1 LLKFVKSDP
10 TKAREDLYCPASRV
24 CVFPTVISHVNRRG
38 EMKIMQATS
47 MKPFSYETFPSAGL
61 VAYFSME
68 IAINP
73 AMPTYSGGLGVLA
86 GDTLRSA
93 ADLGVPLV
101 AFTLAHRKGYFKQHL
116 DGSGVQSED
125 VQPWNPADFCTEEPE
140 RITVSIEDRTVTVRC
155 WRYDLVGRYGHVV
168 PIYLLDTD
176 LDENSGWDRGLTDHL
191 YGGDT
196 NYRLQQE
203 IVLGMGGVRMA
214 NALGHRVN
222 VYHMN
227 EGHAA
232 LLTLALI
239 ERELG
244 GGPLGAPTEADLALV
259 RQRCVF
265 TTHTPVPAGHD
276 RFSLEQ
282 TIRIL
287 GGDRSARL
295 ERLGCYRD
303 GMLNMTLLALKFSRY
318 ANAVAMQHAK
328 VSRAMFPEFTIDS
341 ITNGV
346 HSPTW
351 VSEPIQQ
358 MLDANFSSWRRDNL
372 YLRNAIDL
380 PENQILSAHARAK
393 EALLGEVAA
402 RTGLVLNPN
411 VLTLGFARRVATYK
425 RATLLFTDPERLVE
439 IANAAGGLQIIYAG
453 KAHPQDEPG
462 KALIQQV
469 VEDAARFSNGMLRIV
484 YLENYDWDL
493 GALLTAGVDVWVN
506 TPKRPYE
513 ASGTSGM
520 KAALNGV
527 PSLSILD
534 GWWIEG
540 CIEGVTGWAI
550 EDGADDTEEAASLYK
565 KLETAV
571 VPLYLEAP
579 EKWARLMRT
588 TLAFNG
594 SYFNTNR
601 MVKQYTRNAYYPV
614 KLIEQARVEEEAYAE

>member
-1 LLKFVKSDP
+1 MLTNS
-10 TKAREDLYCPASRV
+10 S
-24 CVFPTVISHVNRRG
+24 
-38 EMKIMQATS
+38 
-47 MKPFSYETFPSAGL
+47 KPFTYESFPAAGV

-68 IAINP
+68 IAIHP
-73 AMPTYSGGLGVLA
+73 SMPTYSGGLGVLA

-101 AFTLAHRKGYFKQHL
+101 AFTLAHRKGYFQQHL
-116 DGSGVQSED
+116 DGRGVQTEA
-125 VQPWNPADFCTEEPE
+125 VQPWNPWEFCTEEAA
-140 RITVSIEDRTVTVRC
+140 RVTVSVEDRVVTVRA

-176 LDENSGWDRGLTDHL
+176 LDGNSGWDRGLTDHL

-214 NALGHRVN
+214 NALAHRVN

-239 ERELG
+239 ESALG
-244 GGPLGAPTEADLALV
+244 GGPLAAPTEADLALV
-259 RQRCVF
+259 RQKCVF

-276 RFSLEQ
+276 RFSMEQ
-282 TIRIL
+282 TNRIL
-287 GGDRSARL
+287 GGDRTARL

-318 ANAVAMQHAK
+318 ANGVAMQHAI
-328 VSRAMFPEFTIDS
+328 VSRAMFPEFAIDS

-351 VSEPIQQ
+351 VSEPIQNL
-358 MLDANFSSWRRDNL
+358 LDSNIPAWRRDNL
-372 YLRNAIDL
+372 YLRSAIDL
-380 PENQILSAHARAK
+380 PEKQMISAHALAK
-393 EALLGEVAA
+393 ESLLAEVGS
-402 RTGLVLNPN
+402 RTGLVLDPK

-425 RATLLFTDPERLVE
+425 RATLLFTDPERLIQ

-462 KALIQQV
+462 KALIQKV
-469 VEDAARFSNGMLRIV
+469 VEDAARISSGLLKIV
-484 YLENYDWDL
+484 YLENYAWDL

-550 EDGADDTEEAASLYK
+550 EDGANDDEEATSLYK
-565 KLETAV
+565 KLENSV
-571 VPLYLEAP
+571 VPLFLDAP
-579 EKWARLMRT
+579 EKWARLMRNT
-588 TLAFNG
+588 IAFNG

-614 KLIEQARVEEEAYAE
+614 KLIEKAKVEEEAFAG

>member
-1 LLKFVKSDP
+1 
-10 TKAREDLYCPASRV
+10 
-24 CVFPTVISHVNRRG
+24 
-38 EMKIMQATS
+38 
-47 MKPFSYETFPSAGL
+47 
-61 VAYFSME
+61 ME

-101 AFTLAHRKGYFKQHL
+101 AFSLLHRKGYFQQRL
-116 DGSGVQSED
+116 DGSGAQSEE
-125 VQPWNPADFCTEEPE
+125 VQLWDPSEFCTEETA
-140 RITVSIEDRTVTVRC
+140 RVTVSVEDRIVTMRA
-155 WRYDLVGRYGHVV
+155 WRYDLIGRYGHVV

-176 LDENSGWDRGLTDHL
+176 LDGNSGWDRGLTDHL

-203 IVLGMGGVRMA
+203 IVLGMGGARMA
-214 NALGHRVN
+214 AALGHKVN

-232 LLTLALI
+232 LLTLALL
-239 ERELG
+239 ESQMG
-244 GGPLGAPTEADLALV
+244 GGPLGAPTETDIEQV
-259 RQRCVF
+259 RLKCVF

-276 RFSLEQ
+276 RFSTEQ

-287 GGDRSARL
+287 GGDRTARL
-295 ERLGCYRD
+295 EKLGCYQD

-318 ANAVAMQHAK
+318 ANGVAMQHAK
-328 VSRAMFPEFTIDS
+328 VSRKMFPQFAIDS

-346 HSPTW
+346 HAPTW
-351 VSEPIQQ
+351 VSEPIQRL
-358 MLDANFSSWRRDNL
+358 LDENVASWRRDNL

-380 PENQILSAHARAK
+380 PEKDILAAHTSAK
-393 EALLGEVAA
+393 GNLLGEVAA

-425 RATLLFTDPERLVE
+425 RATLLFTDPKRLVE
-439 IANAAGGLQIIYAG
+439 VATAAGGLQILIAG

-462 KALIQQV
+462 KALIQEV
-469 VEDAARFSNGMLRIV
+469 FEDAAKLSNDVLRIV
-484 YLENYDWDL
+484 YLENYDWEL
-493 GALLTAGVDVWVN
+493 GAMLTAGVDVWVN
-506 TPKRPYE
+506 TPRRPYE

-550 EDGADDTEEAASLYK
+550 EDGASDAEEAASLYR

-571 VPLYLEAP
+571 VPLYLGAP
-579 EKWARLMRT
+579 ERWARLMCT

-601 MVKQYTRNAYYPV
+601 MVKQYSRNAYYPV
-614 KLIEQARVEEEAYAE
+614 KLLERARVEEAAFAD

>member
-1 LLKFVKSDP
+1 MQP
-10 TKAREDLYCPASRV
+10 TSIKPFRQESYPAS
-24 CVFPTVISHVNRRG
+24 G
-38 EMKIMQATS
+38 M
-47 MKPFSYETFPSAGL
+47 

-73 AMPTYSGGLGVLA
+73 EMPTYSGGLGVLA
-86 GDTLRSA
+86 GDTMRSM
-93 ADLGVPLV
+93 ADMGIPLV
-101 AFTLAHRKGYFKQHL
+101 AFTLVHRKGYFQQRL
-116 DGSGVQSED
+116 DEAGAQSED
-125 VQPWNPADFCTEEPE
+125 IQPWNPADFCTEEKA
-140 RITVSIEDRTVTVRC
+140 RVTVSVEDRIVTVRC
-155 WRYDLVGRYGHVV
+155 WRYDLLGCSGHVV

-176 LDENSGWDRGLTDHL
+176 LDGNSGWDRGLTDHL

-214 NALGHRVN
+214 HALGYRIN

-232 LLTLALI
+232 LLTLGLL
-239 ERELG
+239 ERQLG
-244 GGPLGAPTEADLALV
+244 GGPLGAATEADMDQV
-259 RQRCVF
+259 RKKCVF

-276 RFSLEQ
+276 RFSTEQ

-287 GGDRSARL
+287 GGDRTARL
-295 ERLGCYRD
+295 EKLGCFRE
-303 GMLNMTLLALKFSRY
+303 GMLNMTLLALRFSRY
-318 ANAVAMQHAK
+318 ANGVALQHAK
-328 VSRAMFPEFTIDS
+328 VSRAMFPEFQIDA

-346 HSPTW
+346 HAPTW
-351 VSEPIQQ
+351 ISKPFQT
-358 MLDANFSSWRRDNL
+358 MLDKRLPAWRRDSL

-380 PENQILSAHARAK
+380 PEKDILTAHK
-393 EALLGEVAA
+393 EAKGVLLAEVAE
-402 RTGLVLNPN
+402 RTGIVLNPK
-411 VLTLGFARRVATYK
+411 VLTLGFARRFATYK
-425 RATLLFTDPERLVE
+425 RATLLFTDPKRLAD
-439 IANAAGGLQIIYAG
+439 IATAAGGLQILYAG
-453 KAHPQDEPG
+453 KAHPQDNPG

-469 VEDAARFSNGMLRIV
+469 VAKAAELSNVVLRIV
-484 YLENYDWDL
+484 YLENYDWNL
-493 GALLTAGVDVWVN
+493 GAMLTAGVDVWVN

-520 KAALNGV
+520 KAAMNGV

-550 EDGADDTEEAASLYK
+550 EDGADDAAEANSLYQ

-571 VPLYLEAP
+571 VPLFRKKP
-579 EKWARLMRT
+579 EKWAQLMRS

-601 MVKQYTRNAYYPV
+601 MVKQYTRNSYYPV
-614 KLIEQARVEEEAYAE
+614 KLIDPIKARAEASAD

>member
-1 LLKFVKSDP
+1 MP
-10 TKAREDLYCPASRV
+10 T
-24 CVFPTVISHVNRRG
+24 
-38 EMKIMQATS
+38 TS
-47 MKPFSYETFPSAGL
+47 TKPFSYETFPTSGQ

-101 AFTLAHRKGYFKQHL
+101 AFTLLHRKGYFRQRL
-116 DGSGVQSED
+116 DAAGNQTED
-125 VQPWNPADFCTEEPE
+125 VQSWNPADFCTEEPA
-140 RITVSIEDRTVTVRC
+140 RITVSVEDRTVTVRA
-155 WRYDLVGRYGHVV
+155 WRYDLEGRSGHIV
-168 PIYLLDTD
+168 PIYMLDTD
-176 LDENSGWDRGLTDHL
+176 LDGNSGWDRGLTDHL

-214 NALGHRVN
+214 NALGLHLN

-232 LLTLALI
+232 LLTLALL
-239 ERELG
+239 EGQMG
-244 GGPLGAPTEADLALV
+244 GGPLNGVIDADIQIV
-259 RQRCVF
+259 RSKCVF

-276 RFSLEQ
+276 RFSTEQ
-282 TIRIL
+282 AIRIL
-287 GGDRSARL
+287 GGERTARL
-295 ERLGCYRD
+295 QKFGAFHEGL
-303 GMLNMTLLALKFSRY
+303 LNMTMLALRFSRY
-318 ANAVAMQHAK
+318 ANGVALQHGK
-328 VSRAMFPEFTIDS
+328 VSRDMFPEFPIDS

-346 HSPTW
+346 HAPTW
-351 VSEPIQQ
+351 VSEPVQT
-358 MLDANFSSWRRDNL
+358 MLDTQIPAWRRDNL

-380 PENQILSAHARAK
+380 PLDAMLSAHARAK
-393 EALLGEVAA
+393 DALLAEVSA
-402 RTGLVLNPN
+402 RSGVVLNPR

-425 RATLLFTDPERLVE
+425 RANLMFADPERLVR
-439 IANAAGGLQIIYAG
+439 IAEQAGGLQILYAG

-462 KALIQQV
+462 KSFIRQIFEQAGKL
-469 VEDAARFSNGMLRIV
+469 DSDKLHIV
-484 YLENYDWDL
+484 YLENYAWDL
-493 GALLTAGVDVWVN
+493 GALLTSGVDVWVN
-506 TPKRPYE
+506 TPRRPYE

-550 EDGADDTEEAASLYK
+550 EDGVTDEDEARNLYS
-565 KLETAV
+565 KLESAV
-571 VPLYLEAP
+571 VPLYLQAP
-579 EKWARLMRT
+579 EKWAHIMRT

-614 KLIEQARVEEEAYAE
+614 RLVETARVEEAAYAAH

>member
-1 LLKFVKSDP
+1 MQP
-10 TKAREDLYCPASRV
+10 TGS
-24 CVFPTVISHVNRRG
+24 
-38 EMKIMQATS
+38 
-47 MKPFSYETFPSAGL
+47 KPFSYESFPTGGV

-101 AFTLAHRKGYFKQHL
+101 AFTLAHRKGYFQQHL
-116 DGSGVQSED
+116 DRQGVQSED
-125 VQPWNPADFCTEEPE
+125 VQPWNPADFCTEEAA
-140 RITVSIEDRTVTVRC
+140 RITVSVEERVVTVRA
-155 WRYDLVGRYGHVV
+155 WRYDLTGRYGHVV

-176 LDENSGWDRGLTDHL
+176 VDGNSGWDRGLTDHL

-244 GGPLGAPTEADLALV
+244 GRPLGAPTEADLALV
-259 RQRCVF
+259 REKCVF

-276 RFSLEQ
+276 RFSTEQ

-287 GGDRSARL
+287 GGDRTARL

-303 GMLNMTLLALKFSRY
+303 GMLNMTLLALKFSRF
-318 ANAVAMQHAK
+318 ANGVAMQHAK
-328 VSRAMFPEFTIDS
+328 VSRAMFPEFPIAS

-346 HSPTW
+346 HAPTW

-358 MLDANFSSWRRDNL
+358 LLDANIEAWRRDNL

-380 PENQILSAHARAK
+380 PERQILAAHARAK
-393 EALLGEVAA
+393 EALLAEVGA
-402 RTGLVLNPN
+402 RTGLVLDPK

-425 RATLLFTDPERLVE
+425 RATLLFTDPARLVE
-439 IANAAGGLQIIYAG
+439 IANQAGGLQIVYAG

-469 VEDAARFSNGMLRIV
+469 VEDAQKFSNSLLKIV
-484 YLENYDWDL
+484 YLENYAWDL

-550 EDGADDTEEAASLYK
+550 EDGANDAEEATSLYE
-565 KLETAV
+565 KLEKAV
-571 VPLYLEAP
+571 VPLYLESP
-579 EKWARLMRT
+579 EAWARLMRN
-588 TLAFNG
+588 TLAHNG

-614 KLIEQARVEEEAYAE
+614 KLIERAKVEEVEFA

>member
-1 LLKFVKSDP
+1 
-10 TKAREDLYCPASRV
+10 
-24 CVFPTVISHVNRRG
+24 
-38 EMKIMQATS
+38 MQLTS
-47 MKPFSYETFPSAGL
+47 SKPFSYETFPTAGH

-73 AMPTYSGGLGVLA
+73 GMPTYSGGLGVLA

-101 AFTLAHRKGYFKQHL
+101 AFTLVHRKGYFQQHL
-116 DGSGVQSED
+116 DAKGVQTED
-125 VQPWNPADFCTEEPE
+125 VQPWNPSDFCTEEPA
-140 RITVSIEDRTVTVRC
+140 RVTVSVEDRIVTLRA
-155 WRYDLVGRYGHVV
+155 WRYDLVGRYGHIV

-176 LDENSGWDRGLTDHL
+176 LEGNSGWDRGLTDHL

-214 NALGHRVN
+214 NALGHKVN

-232 LLTLALI
+232 LLTLALL
-239 ERELG
+239 ESQLG
-244 GGPLGAPTEADLALV
+244 GGPLGAATETDIEQV
-259 RQRCVF
+259 RRKCVF

-276 RFSLEQ
+276 RFSTEQ

-287 GGDRSARL
+287 GGDRTARL
-295 ERLGCYRD
+295 EKMGCFRD
-303 GMLNMTLLALKFSRY
+303 GMLNMTLLALRFSRY
-318 ANAVAMQHAK
+318 ANGVAMQHAK
-328 VSRAMFPEFTIDS
+328 VSRAMFPEFAIDS

-346 HSPTW
+346 HAPTW
-351 VSEPIQQ
+351 VSEPVQTL
-358 MLDANFSSWRRDNL
+358 LDANFSSWRRDNL

-380 PENQILSAHARAK
+380 PEKDILAAHATAK
-393 EALLGEVAA
+393 GDLLAEVAA
-402 RTGLVLNPN
+402 RTGLVFNPK

-425 RATLLFTDPERLVE
+425 RATLLFTDPERLAK
-439 IANAAGGLQIIYAG
+439 IATAAGGLQIVYAG

-462 KALIQQV
+462 KALIQEV
-469 VEDAARFSNGMLRIV
+469 FADAARLSNDMLRVV
-484 YLENYDWDL
+484 YLENYGWDL

-506 TPKRPYE
+506 TPRRPYE

-540 CIEGVTGWAI
+540 CIEGFTGWAI
-550 EDGADDTEEAASLYK
+550 EDGANDAEEAASLYQ
-565 KLETAV
+565 KLESV
-571 VPLYLEAP
+571 IVPLYLDAP
-579 EKWARLMRT
+579 EKWAHVMRH

-614 KLIEQARVEEEAYAE
+614 KLIDRAQVREEVFAN

>member
-1 LLKFVKSDP
+1 MQP
-10 TKAREDLYCPASRV
+10 
-24 CVFPTVISHVNRRG
+24 ISNR
-38 EMKIMQATS
+38 T
-47 MKPFSYETFPSAGL
+47 FSHESIPNTGQ

-68 IAINP
+68 IAIHP
-73 AMPTYSGGLGVLA
+73 SMPTYSGGLGILA
-86 GDTLRSA
+86 GDTMRSA

-101 AFTLAHRKGYFKQHL
+101 AFTLLHRKGYFAQHL
-116 DGSGVQSED
+116 DGTGVQSEE
-125 VQPWNPADFCTEEPE
+125 VQLWNPADFCTEEAA
-140 RITVSIEDRTVTVRC
+140 RVRVSIEGRTVIVRA
-155 WRYDLVGRYGHVV
+155 WRYDMEGRFGHIV

-176 LDENSGWDRGLTDHL
+176 LQENTGWDRGLTDHL

-214 NALGHRVN
+214 NALGLRMN

-232 LLTLALI
+232 LLTLALL
-239 ERELG
+239 EGQMSG
-244 GGPLGAPTEADLALV
+244 GTGEPTEADIEQV
-259 RQRCVF
+259 RRKCVF

-276 RFSLEQ
+276 RFSTEQ
-282 TIRIL
+282 AIRIL
-287 GGDRSARL
+287 GGDRTARL
-295 ERLGCYRD
+295 EALGCFHE
-303 GMLNMTLLALKFSRY
+303 GLLNMTLLALRFSRY
-318 ANAVAMQHAK
+318 ANGVAMQHGK
-328 VSRAMFPEFTIDS
+328 VSRAMFPEFKIDT

-346 HSPTW
+346 HTPTW
-351 VSEPIQQ
+351 ISGPVQHL
-358 MLDANFSSWRRDNL
+358 LDERIPAWRRDNL
-372 YLRNAIDL
+372 VLRSAIDL
-380 PENQILSAHARAK
+380 PEAEMLKAHARAK
-393 EALLGEVAA
+393 EELLAEVGS
-402 RTGLVLNPN
+402 RTGLVLSPK

-425 RATLLFTDPERLVE
+425 RATLLFSDPERLKE
-439 IANAAGGLQIIYAG
+439 IAAKAGGLQILYAG
-453 KAHPQDEPG
+453 KAHPQDGPG

-469 VEDAARFSNGMLRIV
+469 VSEAAKFFDTDLRIV
-484 YLENYDWDL
+484 YLENYAWDL

-506 TPKRPYE
+506 TPRRPYE

-550 EDGADDTEEAASLYK
+550 DDGANDEEEANSLYT

-571 VPLYLEAP
+571 MPLYRDAP

-601 MVKQYTRNAYYPV
+601 MVKQYTRNAYYPERMTETA
-614 KLIEQARVEEEAYAE
+614 KVEEAAYAD

>member
-1 LLKFVKSDP
+1 MQP
-10 TKAREDLYCPASRV
+10 TS
-24 CVFPTVISHVNRRG
+24 S
-38 EMKIMQATS
+38 
-47 MKPFSYETFPSAGL
+47 KPFSYETFPASGL

-73 AMPTYSGGLGVLA
+73 SMPTYSGGLGVLA

-93 ADLGVPLV
+93 ADLGLPLV
-101 AFTLAHRKGYFKQHL
+101 AFSLIHRKGYFQQHL
-116 DGSGVQSED
+116 NDKGVQSED
-125 VQPWNPADFCTEEPE
+125 VQPWNPADYCVEEPA
-140 RITVSIEDRTVTVRC
+140 RVTVSIEDRVVAVRC
-155 WRYDLVGRYGHVV
+155 WRYDLAGRFGHVV

-176 LDENSGWDRGLTDHL
+176 LDGNSGWDRGLTDHL

-214 NALGHRVN
+214 KALGHRIN
-222 VYHMN
+222 VFHMN

-232 LLTLALI
+232 LLTLGLL
-239 ERELG
+239 ESQLG
-244 GGPLGAPTEADLALV
+244 GGPLGSATETDIEMV
-259 RQRCVF
+259 RKRCVF

-276 RFSLEQ
+276 RFSTEQ

-287 GGDRSARL
+287 GGDRAARL
-295 ERLGCYRD
+295 EKMGCCRD
-303 GMLNMTLLALKFSRY
+303 GMLNMTLLALRFSRY
-318 ANAVAMQHAK
+318 ANGVAMQHGK
-328 VSRAMFPEFTIDS
+328 VSRAMFPEFDIDS

-351 VSEPIQQ
+351 VAEPIQQ
-358 MLDANFSSWRRDNL
+358 MLDEHLPRWRRDVL
-372 YLRNAIDL
+372 CVRNAIDIQ
-380 PENQILSAHARAK
+380 EEAILAAHANAK
-393 EALLGEVAA
+393 GVLLSEVAL

-425 RATLLFTDPERLVE
+425 RATLLFNDPKRLAE
-439 IANAAGGLQIIYAG
+439 IAVAAGGLQIIYAG

-469 VEDAARFSNGMLRIV
+469 VADAAELSNDMLRIL

-493 GALLTAGVDVWVN
+493 GAMLTAGVDVWVN
-506 TPKRPYE
+506 TPRRPYE

-550 EDGADDTEEAASLYK
+550 EDGANDADEAASLYE
-565 KLETAV
+565 KLEKSV
-571 VPLYLEAP
+571 VPLYRAAP
-579 EKWARLMRT
+579 EKWAHLMRN

-601 MVKQYTRNAYYPV
+601 MVKQYIHNAYYPL
-614 KLIEQARVEEEAYAE
+614 KLVEKTKIEIEAFAD

>member
-1 LLKFVKSDP
+1 MQP
-10 TKAREDLYCPASRV
+10 TS
-24 CVFPTVISHVNRRG
+24 S
-38 EMKIMQATS
+38 
-47 MKPFSYETFPSAGL
+47 KPFSYEAFPISGV

-73 AMPTYSGGLGVLA
+73 GMPTYSGGLGVLA
-86 GDTLRSA
+86 GDTLRSM

-101 AFTLAHRKGYFKQHL
+101 AFSLVHRKGYFQQHL
-116 DGSGVQSED
+116 DASGFQSED
-125 VQPWNPADFCTEEPE
+125 IQPWNPSDFCVEEKA
-140 RITVSIEDRTVTVRC
+140 RVTVSVEGRTVTVRC

-176 LDENSGWDRGLTDHL
+176 LEGNSGWDRGLTDHL

-203 IVLGMGGVRMA
+203 IVLGMGGVRMVH
-214 NALGHRVN
+214 ALGYRVN

-232 LLTLALI
+232 LLTLGLL
-239 ERELG
+239 ERQLG
-244 GGPLGAPTEADLALV
+244 GGPLGAATETDIEQV
-259 RQRCVF
+259 RKKCVF

-276 RFSLEQ
+276 RFFTEQ
-282 TIRIL
+282 AIRIL
-287 GGDRSARL
+287 GGDRTSRL
-295 ERLGCYRD
+295 ETLGCFRD
-303 GMLNMTLLALKFSRY
+303 GMLNLTLLALRFSRY
-318 ANAVAMQHAK
+318 ANGVALQHAK
-328 VSRAMFPEFTIDS
+328 ISREMFPEFPIDS

-346 HSPTW
+346 HAPTW
-351 VSEPIQQ
+351 VSDTFQQ
-358 MLDANFSSWRRDNL
+358 MLDTHISSWRRDTL

-380 PENQILSAHARAK
+380 SVQDILAAHASNK
-393 EALLGEVAA
+393 EALLAEVAR
-402 RTGLVLNPN
+402 RTHHALDPK
-411 VLTLGFARRVATYK
+411 VLTLGFARRAATYK
-425 RATLLFTDPERLVE
+425 RATLLFTDPRRLQE
-439 IANAAGGLQIIYAG
+439 IAAKAGGLQILYAG

-469 VEDAARFSNGMLRIV
+469 VADAARLSNDMLRII

-493 GALLTAGVDVWVN
+493 GALMTAGVDVWVN
-506 TPKRPYE
+506 TPRRPYE

-520 KAALNGV
+520 KAALNGI

-540 CIEGVTGWAI
+540 CIEGFTGWAI
-550 EDGADDTEEAASLYK
+550 EDGASDAEEANSLYN

-571 VPLYLEAP
+571 LPLYLDAP
-579 EKWARLMRT
+579 EKWAGLMRT
-588 TLAFNG
+588 TVAFNG

-601 MVKQYTRNAYYPV
+601 MARQYTRNAYYPV
-614 KLIEQARVEEEAYAE
+614 KLIERVKSWKKPPRAEGA

>member
-1 LLKFVKSDP
+1 
-10 TKAREDLYCPASRV
+10 
-24 CVFPTVISHVNRRG
+24 
-38 EMKIMQATS
+38 MKVMQATS
-47 MKPFSYETFPSAGL
+47 MKPLSYETFPSAGL

-86 GDTLRSA
+86 GDTLRST

-101 AFTLAHRKGYFKQHL
+101 AFTLAHRKGYFQQHL
-116 DGSGVQSED
+116 DVKGAQSED
-125 VQPWNPADFCTEEPE
+125 IQSWNPSDFCTEEAA
-140 RITVSIEDRTVTVRC
+140 RVTVSIEDRIVTVRA
-155 WRYDLVGRYGHVV
+155 WRYDLEGRYGHVV

-176 LDENSGWDRGLTDHL
+176 VDGNSGWDRGLTDHL

-196 NYRLQQE
+196 KYRLQQE
-203 IVLGMGGVRMA
+203 IVLGMGGARMA
-214 NALGHRVN
+214 NALGARVN

-232 LLTLALI
+232 LLTLALL
-239 ERELG
+239 EGQLG
-244 GGPLGAPTEADLALV
+244 GGPLGAATTTDIEQV
-259 RQRCVF
+259 RQKCVF

-276 RFSLEQ
+276 RFSTEQ

-287 GGDRSARL
+287 GGDRTARL
-295 ERLGCYRD
+295 EKLGCFRD

-318 ANAVAMQHAK
+318 ANGVALQHAK
-328 VSRAMFPEFTIDS
+328 VSRQMFPEFAINS

-346 HSPTW
+346 HAPTW

-358 MLDANFSSWRRDNL
+358 LLDANISSWRRDNL

-380 PENQILSAHARAK
+380 PEKDILAAHARAK
-393 EALLGEVAA
+393 GELLAEIAA
-402 RTGLVLNPN
+402 RTGRMLNPN

-425 RATLLFTDPERLVE
+425 RATLLFTDTKRLVE
-439 IANAAGGLQIIYAG
+439 IANAAGGLQILYAG

-462 KALIQQV
+462 KALIQEV
-469 VEDAARFSNGMLRIV
+469 VEDATKLSNEELRIV
-484 YLENYDWDL
+484 YLENYDWGL
-493 GALLTAGVDVWVN
+493 GAMFTAGVDVWVN
-506 TPKRPYE
+506 TPRRPYE

-540 CIEGVTGWAI
+540 CIEGQTGWAI
-550 EDGADDTEEAASLYK
+550 EDGANDEEEAASLYK

-579 EKWARLMRT
+579 EKWGRLMRT

-614 KLIEQARVEEEAYAE
+614 KLVERAKVEEAAFAD

>member
-1 LLKFVKSDP
+1 M
-10 TKAREDLYCPASRV
+10 PA
-24 CVFPTVISHVNRRG
+24 T
-38 EMKIMQATS
+38 TT
-47 MKPFSYETFPSAGL
+47 KPFAYESFPSSGQ

-68 IAINP
+68 IAIHP
-73 AMPTYSGGLGVLA
+73 SMPTYSGGLGVLA

-93 ADLGVPLV
+93 ADLGVPLA
-101 AFTLAHRKGYFKQHL
+101 AFTLLHRKGYFRQHI
-116 DGSGVQSED
+116 DASGAQTEEVQA
-125 VQPWNPADFCTEEPE
+125 WNPADFCSEEAA
-140 RITVSIEDRTVTVRC
+140 RITVSVEDRTVIVRA
-155 WRYDLVGRYGHVV
+155 WRYDLVGRAGHIV

-176 LDENSGWDRGLTDHL
+176 LDGNSGWDRGLTDHL

-203 IVLGMGGVRMA
+203 IVLGMGGIRMA
-214 NALGHRVN
+214 NALGLHVN
-222 VYHMN
+222 VYHLN

-232 LLTLALI
+232 LLTLALL
-239 ERELG
+239 ESQLG
-244 GGPLGAPTEADLALV
+244 GGPLGAATDADLEVV
-259 RQRCVF
+259 RNKCVF

-276 RFSLEQ
+276 RFSTEQ

-287 GGDRSARL
+287 GSERSARL
-295 ERLGCYRD
+295 QRLGCFKD
-303 GMLNMTLLALKFSRY
+303 GLLNMTLLALRFSRY
-318 ANAVAMQHAK
+318 ANGVALQHGK
-328 VSRAMFPEFTIDS
+328 VSREMFPEFNIDS

-346 HSPTW
+346 HAPTW
-351 VSEPIQQ
+351 VSEHVQQ
-358 MLDANFSSWRRDNL
+358 MLDTHIPAWRRDNL
-372 YLRNAIDL
+372 YLRNAIEV
-380 PENQILSAHARAK
+380 PIGAIRSAHARAK
-393 EALLGEVAA
+393 EELLAEVGS

-425 RATLLFTDPERLVE
+425 RASLMFTDPERLVR
-439 IANAAGGLQIIYAG
+439 IAEAAGGLQILYAG

-462 KALIQQV
+462 KTLIRQV
-469 VEDAARFSNGMLRIV
+469 VERAGALNNNALRIV
-484 YLENYDWDL
+484 YLENYAWDL

-506 TPKRPYE
+506 TPRRPYE

-540 CIEGVTGWAI
+540 CIEGVTGWAV
-550 EDGADDTEEAASLYK
+550 EDGATDADEALSLYH
-565 KLETAV
+565 KLESAV
-571 VPLYLEAP
+571 VPLYLQAP
-579 EKWARLMRT
+579 DKWAQMMRT

-614 KLIEQARVEEEAYAE
+614 KLVETEQVEEAALTAVHVGKS